1 VRRVFYSWGRDVAG
15 QARRG
20 LCSWAGMLSC
30 QVRRVVLG
38 RRVALPGAAPVL
50 LPTAAIS
57 GTLCHWKDGFARF
70 VQLVRP

>member
-1 VRRVFYSWGRDVAG
+1 LPEAACVSFLGRSVVLPDAAYVLFPG
-15 QARRG
+15 
-20 LCSWAGMLSC
+20 
-30 QVRRVVLG
+30 RRVV
-38 RRVALPGAAPVL
+38 LPGAAPVL

>member
-1 VRRVFYSWGRDVAG
+1 VPTPALEA
-15 QARRG
+15 ARALFLARH
-20 LCSWAGMLSC
+20 
-30 QVRRVVLG
+30 VVL
-38 RRVALPGAAPVL
+38 PDAAPVL